1 MKTKVIIL
9 LVLLVLTL
17 ASCYYDNEEKLYFVL
32 DTSCNLEN
40 VTFSGTVKPILQAS
54 CHRCHSNANSLNSG
68 GGIKLENH
76 ADVQSMANNGKLM
89 GAVTHAS
96 GFIPMPQDGGKLSDC
111 EISQLQRWVDNQ
123 TPNN

>member
-1 MKTKVIIL
+1 MKRLAFIIIIL
-9 LVLLVLTL
+9 VAATI
-17 ASCYYDNEEKLYFVL
+17 SGCYYDSEEKLYPVL
-32 DTSCNLEN
+32 DTSCNLDN

-54 CHRCHSNANSLNSG
+54 CYRCHSNANTLNLG

-76 ADVQSMANNGKLM
+76 TDVQSMANSGKLM
-89 GAVTHAS
+89 GVVTHAS
-96 GFIPMPQDGGKLSDC
+96 GFIPMPQEGGKLSDC